1 MSLDAKDLT
10 MCDLTIN
17 EITIKDVTII
27 DLTISELTIH
37 DVTINDLTTKEP
49 TIFNHVGNKI
59 KTDDRQINILARLE
73 DPLVVI
79 LGNVLSDEECDALIR
94 LSEDR
99 IERSKIGAV
108 REVNDL
114 RTSSS
119 LFLQEG
125 ENDLVTRIEKR
136 ISQIMNIPPEHGE
149 GLQILNYKIGQE
161 YKAHF
166 DFFSSQ
172 SVSNPRI
179 STMVMYLN
187 DAACGGETFFPKL
200 NFSVYP
206 QKGMAVYFEYFY
218 NDHTLNELTLHGSA
232 PVITGEKWAA
242 TQWMR
247 RQILK

>member
-1 MSLDAKDLT
+1 MSLNAKDFTLN
-10 MCDLTIN
+10 DLTIN
-17 EITIKDVTII
+17 EMTITDVTIHDSPI
-27 DLTISELTIH
+27 NELKIHDLTI
-37 DVTINDLTTKEP
+37 NGLTTREP

-59 KTDDRQINILARLE
+59 QTDDRQINIIAKLE
-73 DPLVVI
+73 EPLIVI
-79 LGNVLSDEECDALIR
+79 LGNVLSEEECDAFIE
-94 LSEDR
+94 LSR
-99 IERSKIGAV
+99 HKMERSKIGAI
-108 REVNDL
+108 REVNNL

-119 LFLQEG
+119 LFLE
-125 ENDLVTRIEKR
+125 EDELVARVEKR
-136 ISQIMNIPPEHGE
+136 ISRIMNIPIEHGE

-166 DFFSSQ
+166 DFFSNKSI
-172 SVSNPRI
+172 SNPRV

-187 DAACGGETFFPKL
+187 DPIDGGETFFPKL

-218 NDHTLNELTLHGSA
+218 TDPTLNELTLHGSA

-247 RQILK
+247 RQRLK